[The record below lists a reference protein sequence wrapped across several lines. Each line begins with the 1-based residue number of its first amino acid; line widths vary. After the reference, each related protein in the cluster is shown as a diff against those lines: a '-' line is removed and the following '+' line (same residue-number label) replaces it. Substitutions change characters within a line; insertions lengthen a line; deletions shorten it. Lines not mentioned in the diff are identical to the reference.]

1 MAEESLLDFA
11 VAEPTDSAVETTT
24 TEVETP
30 TTETQTEIET
40 PTTETEENPVVENV
54 EKTEEEKAAAKIAA
68 ADKLIDTKATP
79 DNVRKALKAMRDASP
94 ANGAVVKELHG
105 AFERWNAAK
114 AVFPKGVS
122 EMQEAKDFI
131 ESIGGTE
138 GYEEKVGMLEA
149 VKATDELLYTAD
161 PVLSQNVYDDMK
173 AQGKQE
179 NYGQVV
185 GNFVSHLKTVDPA
198 GYYKHVTQP
207 LFFEGLVE
215 SHMPGMLNAIN
226 NALNA
231 TDAEGKPAPNIAAL
245 KGYIQGKSGLSEWF
259 KDLET
264 DEANRKKEPEITPER
279 KKFEAEKAE
288 FEKTKAAETT
298 KSKTTYEEG
307 IATDAEH
314 YNNRALGA
322 AFAPFL
328 KMAYFKEFPRETKVD
343 IGNGIKERL
352 YATLKADRGYQ
363 RQMDAF
369 WKKPYTPE
377 LKAEVAKFHNATLD
391 RIANDVVTKTIQTK
405 YPGYAKGGSAAG
417 RVAAANVKKTTENRA
432 SAQSVATGKPLYVAS
447 RPTNLVRDEIKIG
460 EKVYSTSDLTMM
472 QITGKGFVKTT
483 DGKGYRLVTWRK

>member
-40 PTTETEENPVVENV
+40 PTETTEAPAVEGA

-68 ADKLIDTKATP
+68 SDKAIDTKATP